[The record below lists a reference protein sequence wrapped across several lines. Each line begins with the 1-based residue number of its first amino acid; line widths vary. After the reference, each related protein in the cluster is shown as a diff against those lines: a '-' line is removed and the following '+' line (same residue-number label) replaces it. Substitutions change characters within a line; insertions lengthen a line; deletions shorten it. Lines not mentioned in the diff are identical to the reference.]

1 MRNKSYAQ
9 QKLSPAIQSGG
20 ASKRME
26 SNIRLG
32 RFFGIEVGLH
42 YSWFLIALLI
52 TMSLSAQFQASNA
65 QWGASVIWAVSI
77 VTAILFFAAL
87 LAHEMSHALVAKS
100 RGLTTKAITLF
111 ALGGVA
117 QIEREPEDPNTEFWV
132 GIVGPVSSAL
142 IGLVSLGIAR
152 AAGWHGSN
160 PETPIAAMFL
170 WLGYINLSLAA
181 FNMIPGFPLDGGRI
195 LRALLWW
202 STGNGD
208 RATQLAARI
217 GQIVA
222 LGFIAFGIFRF
233 FGGAGFGGL
242 WIAFIGWFLLQAA
255 GSSYSTVTVMKRLE
269 GLRVAD
275 VMTRDCQPVDGN
287 LNVQTFVDEHL
298 LHSGRRCFIVEQNGE
313 VAGLVTPHEI
323 RGLERARWPYTT
335 LYDIMLPLDQLHTVT
350 PATLVS
356 EALETMGRDD
366 VNQLP
371 VVSDHHLEGMVS
383 RANVLQALQT
393 RAEFSR

>member
-1 MRNKSYAQ
+1 MR
-9 QKLSPAIQSGG
+9 
-20 ASKRME
+20 

-32 RFFGIEVGLH
+32 RFFGVEVGLH

-52 TMSLSAQFQASNA
+52 TMSLSAQFQAANA
-65 QWGASVIWAVSI
+65 SWGAGLIWAVSI
-77 VTAILFFAAL
+77 VTAILFFVAL
-87 LAHEMSHALVAKS
+87 LAHEMSHALVARA

-117 QIEREPEDPNTEFWV
+117 QIEKEPEDAKTEFWV
-132 GIVGPVSSAL
+132 GIIGPVSSAV

-152 AAGWHGSN
+152 AAGWHAGAQPN
-160 PETPIAAMFL
+160 TPIAAMFL
-170 WLGYINLSLAA
+170 WLGYINLMLAA

-195 LRALLWW
+195 LRAIIWW
-202 STGNGD
+202 STGSGD

-217 GQIVA
+217 GQAVA
-222 LGFIAFGIFRF
+222 LVFIALGIFRF

-255 GSSYSTVTVMKRLE
+255 GASYTTVSVMKSLE
-269 GLRVAD
+269 GVRVGD
-275 VMTRDCQPVDGN
+275 VMTRDCESLDGN
-287 LNVQTFVDEHL
+287 LNVQNFVEEHL
-298 LHSGRRCFIVEQNGE
+298 LRSGRRCFVVEQHGE
-313 VAGLVTPHEI
+313 VVGLVTPHEI
-323 RGLERARWPYTT
+323 RGLERQRWPYTT
-335 LYDIMLPLDQLHTVT
+335 LHDVMRPLDQVHTVT

-371 VVSDHHLEGMVS
+371 VVSNNHLEGVVS
-383 RANVLQALQT
+383 RAQVLQVLQT
-393 RAEFSR
+393 RAELSR